1 MKINKR
7 VVNNSPPYFAMLL
20 LTEMALNLK
29 FNIGTTLIPHY
40 LFNVQLALTS
50 ARMLYSIL
58 FGYAEELRK
67 TSNDSF
73 LFSQA
78 SR

>member
-7 VVNNSPPYFAMLL
+7 VVNDSPMLL
-20 LTEMALNLK
+20 LTETALNVK
-29 FNIGTTLIPHY
+29 FNIDTTLIPLY
-40 LFNVQLALTS
+40 LFNVQLAFTS
-50 ARMLYSIL
+50 AHLLYSIL
-58 FGYAEELRK
+58 FGYAEERRK